1 MCRAHGRPGTFLP
14 HMWVNA
20 QAVPRFYPNAV
31 TLRHDAAA
39 IDEQRATVDIL
50 ARSNPP
56 GRWAVKD
63 SFATLD
69 LSRRG
74 FDLLFDARWIRQLP
88 LLIART
94 SSDLAWQRV
103 VTSDTFPAALFGD
116 ENFAM
121 FAGSRAGEVVAGG
134 TVYRAEKVVG
144 LSNVVAEPGD
154 AVTVFRDLVAL
165 AAGLFPGLPIVGYES
180 GNELK
185 AAINAGFEPGD
196 ELRIW
201 VRERP

>member
-1 MCRAHGRPGTFLP
+1 
-14 HMWVNA
+14 MWVNA

-31 TLRHDAAA
+31 SLRHDEAA
-39 IDEQRATVDIL
+39 IDEQLATLDIL

-56 GRWAVKD
+56 GRWSVKD
-63 SFATLD
+63 SFGTLD

-74 FDLLFDARWIRQLP
+74 FDLLFDAQWIRQLP

-94 SSDLAWQRV
+94 SSDLSWQRV
-103 VTSDTFPAALFGD
+103 ETSETFPGALFAD
-116 ENFAM
+116 ANFAM
-121 FAGSRAGEVVAGG
+121 LAGSRGDEVVAGG
-134 TVYRAEKVVG
+134 TLYRAERVVG

-154 AVTVFRDLVAL
+154 AVAVFRDLVAL
-165 AAGLFPGLPIVGYES
+165 ASGLFPGLPIVGYES
-180 GNELK
+180 GDELK

-201 VRERP
+201 VNERQ

>member
-1 MCRAHGRPGTFLP
+1 VCRAHGRPGTFLP
-14 HMWVNA
+14 HLWVNA

-39 IDEQRATVDIL
+39 VDEQRASVDIL
-50 ARSNPP
+50 AQSNPP
-56 GRWAVKD
+56 GRWSVKD

-94 SSDLAWQRV
+94 SSDLTWRRV
-103 VTSDTFPAALFGD
+103 EASDAFPTALFAD
-116 ENFAM
+116 EGFAM
-121 FAGSRAGEVVAGG
+121 LAGSRAGEVVAGG
-134 TVYRAEKVVG
+134 TLYRAEKVVS
-144 LSNVVAEPGD
+144 LSNVVAEPAD
-154 AVTVFRDLVAL
+154 AVAVFRDLVAL

-180 GNELK
+180 GNELE
-185 AAINAGFEPGD
+185 AAVNAGFEPGD

-201 VRERP
+201 VRERQ

>member
-1 MCRAHGRPGTFLP
+1 
-14 HMWVNA
+14 MWVNA

-31 TLRHDAAA
+31 SLRHDAAA
-39 IDEQRATVDIL
+39 IDEQFATLEIL
-50 ARSNPP
+50 AKSNPP

-74 FDLLFDARWIRQLP
+74 FDLLFDANWIRQLP

-94 SSDLAWQRV
+94 SSDLSWQRV
-103 VTSDTFPAALFGD
+103 ATSDAFPTALFAD
-116 ENFAM
+116 ANFAM
-121 FAGSRAGEVVAGG
+121 FSGSRNGEVVAGG
-134 TVYRAEKVVG
+134 TLYRAEKVVG
-144 LSNVVAEPGD
+144 LSNVIAEPDD
-154 AVTVFRDLVAL
+154 AVAVFRDLVAL
-165 AAGLFPGLPIVGYES
+165 AAGLFPGLPMVGYES
-180 GNELK
+180 GNELR

-201 VRERP
+201 VRERQ

>member
-14 HMWVNA
+14 HIWVNA

-31 TLRHDAAA
+31 ALRHDAAA
-39 IDEQRATVDIL
+39 VEEQVIAVDIL

-56 GRWAVKD
+56 GRWSVKD
-63 SFATLD
+63 SFAALD

-74 FDLLFDARWIRQLP
+74 FDLLFDAQWIRQLP

-103 VTSDTFPAALFGD
+103 EASDTFPGALFAD
-116 ENFAM
+116 RDFAM
-121 FAGSRAGEVVAGG
+121 FSGYGNGEVVAGG
-134 TVYRAEKVVG
+134 TLYRAEKVVG
-144 LSNVVAEPGD
+144 LSNVVAEPDD
-154 AVTVFRDLVAL
+154 AVAVFRDLVAL

-185 AAINAGFEPGD
+185 AAVNAGFEPGD

-201 VRERP
+201 VRERQ

>member
-1 MCRAHGRPGTFLP
+1 
-14 HMWVNA
+14 MWVNA

-31 TLRHDAAA
+31 SLRRDAAA
-39 IDEQRATVDIL
+39 LDEQRATLDIL

-56 GRWAVKD
+56 GRWSVKD

-103 VTSDTFPAALFGD
+103 ETSDAFPTNLFAD
-116 ENFAM
+116 ESFAM
-121 FAGSRAGEVVAGG
+121 FAGTRAGEVAAGG
-134 TVYRAEKVVG
+134 TLYRAEKVVG

-154 AVTVFRDLVAL
+154 AVAVFRDLVAL

-180 GNELK
+180 GNELD
-185 AAINAGFEPGD
+185 AAISAGFEPGD

-201 VRERP
+201 VSERQ

>member
-1 MCRAHGRPGTFLP
+1 
-14 HMWVNA
+14 MWVNA

-31 TLRHDAAA
+31 SLRHDEAA
-39 IDEQRATVDIL
+39 IDEQLATLDIL
-50 ARSNPP
+50 AKSNPP

-74 FDLLFDARWIRQLP
+74 FDLLFDAQWVLQLP

-94 SSDLAWQRV
+94 SSDLAWQRIE
-103 VTSDTFPAALFGD
+103 TSDTFPAALFAD

-121 FAGSRAGEVVAGG
+121 FAGSREGEVVAGG
-134 TVYRAEKVVG
+134 TLYRAEKVVG

-154 AVTVFRDLVAL
+154 AVAVFRDLVAQ

-185 AAINAGFEPGD
+185 AAINAGFELGD
-196 ELRIW
+196 DLRIW
-201 VRERP
+201 VRERQ

>member
-1 MCRAHGRPGTFLP
+1 
-14 HMWVNA
+14 MWVNA

-31 TLRHDAAA
+31 SLRHDEAA
-39 IDEQRATVDIL
+39 IDEQRATIDIL

-74 FDLLFDARWIRQLP
+74 FDLLFDAQWIRQLP

-94 SSDLAWQRV
+94 SSDIGWQRV
-103 VTSDTFPAALFGD
+103 EASDTFPANLFAD
-116 ENFAM
+116 ESFAM

-134 TVYRAEKVVG
+134 TLYRAEKVVG

-154 AVTVFRDLVAL
+154 AVAVFRDLVAL
-165 AAGLFPGLPIVGYES
+165 AAGLFPSLPIVGYES
-180 GNELK
+180 GNELN
-185 AAINAGFEPGD
+185 AAVNAGFEPGD

-201 VRERP
+201 VRERQ

>member
-1 MCRAHGRPGTFLP
+1 
-14 HMWVNA
+14 MWVNA
-20 QAVPRFYPNAV
+20 QVVPRFYPNAV
-31 TLRHDAAA
+31 SLRHDEAA

-50 ARSNPP
+50 AKSNPP

-74 FDLLFDARWIRQLP
+74 FDLLFDAQWIRQLP

-94 SSDLAWQRV
+94 SSDLIWQRV
-103 VTSDTFPAALFGD
+103 EASDTFPAALFAD
-116 ENFAM
+116 ANFAM
-121 FAGSRAGEVVAGG
+121 FAGSRSGEVVAGG
-134 TVYRAEKVVG
+134 TLYRAEKVVG
-144 LSNVVAEPGD
+144 LSNAVAEPGD
-154 AVTVFRDLVAL
+154 AVAVFRDLVAL

-180 GNELK
+180 GIELE

-201 VRERP
+201 VRERQ

>member
-1 MCRAHGRPGTFLP
+1 
-14 HMWVNA
+14 MWVNA

-31 TLRHDAAA
+31 TLRHDVAA
-39 IDEQRATVDIL
+39 IDEQRASLDIL

-56 GRWAVKD
+56 GRWSVKD

-88 LLIART
+88 LLIARA
-94 SSDLAWQRV
+94 SSDFAWRRV
-103 VTSDTFPAALFGD
+103 DASDNFPADLFAD

-121 FAGSRAGEVVAGG
+121 FAGSRSGEVVAGG
-134 TVYRAEKVVG
+134 TLYRAEKVVG

-154 AVTVFRDLVAL
+154 AVAVFRDLVAL

-180 GNELK
+180 GNELT
-185 AAINAGFEPGD
+185 AAVNAGFELGD

-201 VRERP
+201 VSERQ

>member
-1 MCRAHGRPGTFLP
+1 
-14 HMWVNA
+14 MWVNA

-31 TLRHDAAA
+31 SLRHDEVA
-39 IDEQRATVDIL
+39 IDEQLATLDIL

-74 FDLLFDARWIRQLP
+74 FDLLFDAQWIRQLP

-94 SSDLAWQRV
+94 SSDLSWQRV
-103 VTSDTFPAALFGD
+103 ETSDTFPAALFGD
-116 ENFAM
+116 ANFAM
-121 FAGSRAGEVVAGG
+121 FAGRRDDEVVAGG
-134 TVYRAEKVVG
+134 TLYRAEKIVG

-154 AVTVFRDLVAL
+154 AVAVFRDLVAL
-165 AAGLFPGLPIVGYES
+165 ASGLFPGLPIVGYES

-185 AAINAGFEPGD
+185 AAIDAGFQPGD
-196 ELRIW
+196 DLRIW
-201 VRERP
+201 VRERQ

>member
-1 MCRAHGRPGTFLP
+1 
-14 HMWVNA
+14 MWVNA

-39 IDEQRATVDIL
+39 IGEQRATLDIL
-50 ARSNPP
+50 AKSNPP
-56 GRWAVKD
+56 GRWSVKD

-69 LSRRG
+69 LTRRG

-94 SSDLAWQRV
+94 SSDLQWQRV
-103 VTSDTFPAALFGD
+103 EAGDTFPAALFAD
-116 ENFAM
+116 ESFAM
-121 FAGSRAGEVVAGG
+121 FAGSREGEVVAGG
-134 TVYRAEKVVG
+134 TLYRAEKVVG

-154 AVTVFRDLVAL
+154 AVAVFRDLVAL

-180 GNELK
+180 GNELQ
-185 AAINAGFEPGD
+185 AAVNAGFEPGD
-196 ELRIW
+196 ALRIW
-201 VRERP
+201 VRERH